1 MTCLLKEYSK
11 NTPTPACR
19 EAWLKSN
26 INRLALTFGRPVIGV
41 HNQTSGIL
49 FDIVECLVQR
59 NFGLATR
66 DVREAYRILKGKL
79 YDPRYAKVVFILHSQ
94 GGIEGGLVLDW
105 LLQELPQDLLAK
117 LEVYTFGNAA
127 NHFNNPHRH
136 VGSQAAQAAR
146 RPTLVTEVAGTIAEA
161 PMTDSPIDMRTPA
174 LPSEPEGLNSNSGTQ
189 VQDKQ
194 QQQQQPLPLRQQGK
208 KITALPAADRA
219 IGHVEH
225 YAHTTDFVAL
235 WGVLH
240 FATSAPARPEIPRF
254 IGRVFSRTH
263 ARGGHQFSQHYL
275 NAMFPLARDPATGAF
290 VGAAE
295 SADLHGGDNEFVDSV
310 VEGGDDADAGAGD
323 DREDIDH
330 SWARLFRDSDE
341 DEDGD
346 GDDEEVSVHG
356 SFHGKYRRRIR
367 DGKVR
372 VRDLSR
378 LWLYRNG
385 RSPPEI
391 PRGVEQEP
399 YRLVRGA
406 TG

>member
-1 MTCLLKEYSK
+1 M
-11 NTPTPACR
+11 
-19 EAWLKSN
+19 
-26 INRLALTFGRPVIGV
+26 IGV

-66 DVREAYRILKGKL
+66 DVREAYRIVKGKL
-79 YDPRYAKVVFILHSQ
+79 YDPRYSKVIFILHSQ

-136 VGSQAAQAAR
+136 VGSQEAQGQRRR
-146 RPTLVTEVAGTIAEA
+146 RPGVSTEVAGTIAEA
-161 PMTDSPIDMRTPA
+161 PITDSPIEMRAPP
-174 LPSEPEGLNSNSGTQ
+174 LPSHPGMVNGVGHDESGSEVTSA
-189 VQDKQ
+189 Q
-194 QQQQQPLPLRQQGK
+194 QQQQQRQQSRRV
-208 KITALPAADRA
+208 TAVPAADRA

-240 FATSAPARPEIPRF
+240 FATSETARPEVPRF

-263 ARGGHQFSQHYL
+263 PRGGHQLSQHYL
-275 NAMFPLARDPATGAF
+275 NGMFPLARDPATGAF
-290 VGAAE
+290 VGCAE
-295 SADLHGGDNEFVDSV
+295 SAEEHGGENEFVDSV
-310 VEGGDDADAGAGD
+310 VEAGD
-323 DREDIDH
+323 DEDRRDTPADADEEDGREDVEH
-330 SWARLFRDSDE
+330 SWARGDSDE
-341 DEDGD
+341 EKEDEE
-346 GDDEEVSVHG
+346 EEVSVHG
-356 SFHGKYRRRIR
+356 SFHGQYRRRIR

-385 RSPPEI
+385 RSPRSP
-391 PRGVEQEP
+391 
-399 YRLVRGA
+399 GA
-406 TG
+406 

>member
-1 MTCLLKEYSK
+1 M
-11 NTPTPACR
+11 
-19 EAWLKSN
+19 
-26 INRLALTFGRPVIGV
+26 IGV

-105 LLQELPQDLLAK
+105 LLQELPQDLLSK

-136 VGSQAAQAAR
+136 VGSQDAQASR

-161 PMTDSPIDMRTPA
+161 PMTDSPIDMRAPA
-174 LPSEPEGLNSNSGTQ
+174 LPSQPPAEGPNNSSGGDNSIQ
-189 VQDKQ
+189 APQ
-194 QQQQQPLPLRQQGK
+194 QQQQNKR
-208 KITALPAADRA
+208 ITALPAADRA

-240 FATSAPARPEIPRF
+240 FATSSPARPEIPRF

-275 NAMFPLARDPATGAF
+275 NAMFPLARSSDGGAF
-290 VGAAE
+290 VGASE
-295 SADLHGGDNEFVDSV
+295 SAELHGGENEFVDSV
-310 VEGGDDADAGAGD
+310 VEAGD
-323 DREDIDH
+323 DDSGDRREDIDH
-330 SWARLFRDSDE
+330 SWARLFRDEDE
-341 DEDGD
+341 DGDGDTDDDGD

-391 PRGVEQEP
+391 PRGVEQDP
-399 YRLVRGA
+399 YGLVRGA
-406 TG
+406 TR